1 MRPVECEIRPCKV
14 MQRFLFKA
22 FCIAILLLC
31 ALWVSAMAAMWT
43 VFATTWPLEIR
54 DAAKL
59 ACSNLLLCNLYQDT
73 VRATKEEVR
82 MLDVEALLDD
92 EETAHELELT
102 LVDWRNNWNPLLYW
116 RNEDRYGRS
125 PSQRW

>member
-1 MRPVECEIRPCKV
+1 
-14 MQRFLFKA
+14 
-22 FCIAILLLC
+22 
-31 ALWVSAMAAMWT
+31 MAAIWT
-43 VFATTWPLEIR
+43 VFATTWSLEIR

-92 EETAHELELT
+92 EETAYEQELM
-102 LVDWRNNWNPLLYW
+102 LVDWRHRWSPLWFW
-116 RNEDRYGRS
+116 RHG
-125 PSQRW
+125 